1 MRAFIGVTLD
11 TGPDNPNTDING
23 CQVSSDEGTVVKGTN
38 FVRLTVDGKHMENTE
53 NAKMIPTENVEMIPN
68 ENGELVSSENT
79 EMVPTGNSCENIP
92 SEIDMAGNEGYLS
105 LMDGFKQLKSELQ
118 DEFIA
123 WCKAFKNCD

>member
-1 MRAFIGVTLD
+1 MRAFTGVTLKTGPEKQD
-11 TGPDNPNTDING
+11 TGING
-23 CQVSSDEGTVVKGTN
+23 CDVYSAEGTVVKGTN
-38 FVRLTVDGKHMENTE
+38 FVGLTVDGKHMEDTE

-68 ENGELVSSENT
+68 ENGELVSSENAQ
-79 EMVPTGNSCENIP
+79 MVPTGNSCENIP

-118 DEFIA
+118 YEFIA